1 MSNRRAIVFL
11 LVSLVTGALAVGIAA
26 FWMKQKVS
34 DKTVS
39 VVVAGRDLT
48 AGEKLTSENLKLV
61 NWPAIAQVKGSL
73 PNVQLLEGRV
83 IATSVVMGEPILEG
97 RLTPVG
103 SKAGLSAII
112 APGHRALTV
121 KVNEVVGVAGF
132 AMPGNYVDVLVTI
145 HQDNKPPISKIVL
158 ERILVL
164 ATAQEHVV
172 RDEAKPRVVNAVTLE
187 VTPEQAEKLDLAR
200 SIGTLSMALRN
211 QVDQALVTTRG
222 AVVSDVLQTNSVT
235 GSKSTSRDG
244 SGDAHSSAIEILR
257 GVVRTSVSIR

>member
-1 MSNRRAIVFL
+1 MGNRRAIVFL
-11 LVSLVTGALAVGIAA
+11 LVSLVTGSLAVGIAA

-34 DKTVS
+34 DKTVA

-61 NWPAIAQVKGSL
+61 NWPAGSQVRGSL
-73 PNVQLLEGRV
+73 ATLQLLEGRV

-97 RLTPVG
+97 RLAPVG

-112 APGHRALTV
+112 TPGHRALTV

-158 ERILVL
+158 EKILVL

-211 QVDQALVTTRG
+211 QVDQTLVATRG
-222 AVVSDVLQTNSVT
+222 AVVGDVLQVNSAAA
-235 GSKSTSRDG
+235 SRPIPRDG
-244 SGDAHSSAIEILR
+244 SGDAATSAIEIIR
-257 GVVRTSVSIR
+257 GVVRTSVSVR